1 VYLLLIHADVWK
13 KPTQYCKAIILQLK
27 KKKPSTFKKL
37 DHGIPSHHFMANRWE
52 KMETVADFLFLG
64 FKITVDGDCRH
75 VIKRHLFLGRKAR
88 QSIKKQ
94 RHHFA
99 DKRPYSQ
106 SYGFSNSHVQM

>member
-1 VYLLLIHADVWK
+1 MYLLLIHADVWK

-27 KKKPSTFKKL
+27 KKPSTFKKL

-52 KMETVADFLFLG
+52 KIETVADFLFLG

-94 RHHFA
+94 RH
-99 DKRPYSQ
+99 
-106 SYGFSNSHVQM
+106 